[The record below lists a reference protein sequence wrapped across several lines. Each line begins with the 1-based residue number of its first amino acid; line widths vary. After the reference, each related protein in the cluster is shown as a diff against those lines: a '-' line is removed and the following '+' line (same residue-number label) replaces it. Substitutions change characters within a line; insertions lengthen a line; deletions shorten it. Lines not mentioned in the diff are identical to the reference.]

1 MVPIELS
8 VFSLLRTQCD
18 NVHCHDVAPSCLGWL
33 VIRKL
38 FSAVF
43 DDFLSIYP
51 LGILP
56 VGQTV
61 YQHDCIT

>member
-1 MVPIELS
+1 MVPFELS
-8 VFSLLRTQCD
+8 VVSLLRTQYD
-18 NVHCHDVAPSCLGWL
+18 NVHCHDLAPSCLGWL

-43 DDFLSIYP
+43 DDLLSVYP
-51 LGILP
+51 LGVFP
-56 VGQTV
+56 VEQTV